1 VIRLCLDRVVIQLFG
16 FVGEVQTGAS
26 LPTVTAPRS
35 CDTRYPPYLAQ
46 LTSQTMSALMGADLG
61 HLCALQHGDGHRE
74 LSCGHWR
81 KRAIAGVQHKTIG
94 VRDSSP

>member
-1 VIRLCLDRVVIQLFG
+1 
-16 FVGEVQTGAS
+16 
-26 LPTVTAPRS
+26 
-35 CDTRYPPYLAQ
+35 
-46 LTSQTMSALMGADLG
+46 MSALMGADLG

-94 VRDSSP
+94 VRDSSR